1 MGFLE
6 RILGMPEKKDNP
18 LVGGHKK
25 PESILKK
32 PDDKLQIDKGN
43 GKDTHKPSLSL
54 DEELEIAWEY
64 VQKRLC
70 CYELPY
76 PQLTDGKTSTACIE
90 MTNHQ
95 ITVSREFPNYL
106 AKRGVDYG
114 TSTKALLM
122 HEAGHYK
129 RMPWDLKNMIMLLY
143 TAQKVCGDGDKKDTV
158 ANYFMDVCVNL
169 DLILNERED
178 SLRQIYKASEK
189 KSKIDILLSNLYDFK
204 AGDLKS
210 GKDFGSPPIPAELK
224 PKLEELKKIKFT
236 SRKKAYANMSR
247 FANIVKDLID
257 NEEEKKNNYSSA
269 RFDDFSLKAYDKKE
283 IDRAMKEIAKEMGK
297 PSNYRKIYKFVEN
310 EKQKLDAQ
318 QIEEDEEWADDLK
331 KGKKSGIKG
340 MKSDPDNKGYDPL
353 DALVKFY
360 STKAEAYEM
369 VIEDKSVIGGGE
381 AFNSELKQ
389 WEIEDPYTSIDVFN
403 SYGKFMPGISKS
415 WKDAGSAGEKLTKA
429 TPDLLVMI
437 DSSGSM
443 PNPSFELSYACLGG
457 LCAARQY
464 LKKGSRVAVVNFS
477 DNTKVTGFSDDYKNI
492 VGKMLHFQNGGTELN
507 NWPVY
512 ELISKHNKEVD
523 ILMVSDGFIYN
534 YENVMK
540 ELSSRKN
547 ANRVTILEIVRS
559 NILGGFSGGAE
570 NFKSDKINVYP
581 IISEQD
587 IPKVV
592 VSEMKSMG
600 VM

>member
-1 MGFLE
+1 VGFLE
-6 RILGMPEKKDNP
+6 KILGLPEKKDNP
-18 LVGGHKK
+18 PIIIPKNPDNK
-25 PESILKK
+25 PKAE
-32 PDDKLQIDKGN
+32 KGN

-64 VQKRLC
+64 VQKKLC

-76 PQLTDGKTSTACIE
+76 PQINDSGKTTTASID
-90 MTNHQ
+90 MSNHQ
-95 ITVSREFPNYL
+95 IIVSKVFPDYL

-114 TSTKALLM
+114 TSLRALLM

-129 RMPWDLKNMIMLLY
+129 RMPWDLKNLIMLLY
-143 TAQKVCGDGDKKDTV
+143 TAQKECGEGSKKDLV

-169 DLILNERED
+169 DLILNEGED

-189 KSKIDILLSNLYDFK
+189 KSKIDMLLSNLYDFK
-204 AGDLKS
+204 AGNLKS
-210 GKDFGSPPIPAELK
+210 GKDFGSPPLPAELK

-236 SRKKAYANMSR
+236 SRKRAYANMSR
-247 FANIVKDLID
+247 FASIVKDLLPD
-257 NEEEKKNNYSSA
+257 EEQEKNNYSSN
-269 RFDDFSLKAYDKKE
+269 RFDDFSLKAYDMKE
-283 IDRAMKEIAKEMGK
+283 IDRAMKEIAKEMAK
-297 PSNYRKIYKFVEN
+297 PSNYRKIYKFVED
-310 EKQKLDAQ
+310 EKQRLDAQ
-318 QIEEDEEWADDLK
+318 QVEESEELADDLK

-340 MKSDPDNKGYDPL
+340 MKSNPDNKGYDPI
-353 DALVKFY
+353 DALIKFY

-369 VIEDKSVIGGGE
+369 TVEDKSVIGGGDS
-381 AFNSELKQ
+381 FKSEFKP
-389 WEIEDPYTSIDVFN
+389 WEIEDHYQSVDVFN
-403 SYGKFMPGISKS
+403 SYGKFLPEISKS
-415 WKDAGSAGEKLTKA
+415 WKDSGTAGEKVTKA

-443 PNPSFELSYACLGG
+443 PNPHYELSHAALGG
-457 LCAARQY
+457 ICAARQY
-464 LKKGSRVAVVNFS
+464 LKKGSQVAVVNFS
-477 DNTKVTGFSDDYKNI
+477 DKTRVTGFSDDYKKI
-492 VGKMLHFQNGGTELN
+492 VEKMLHFQNGGTELH

-512 ELISKHNKEVD
+512 EIISKHNKEVD

-540 ELSSRKN
+540 ELSKRKN

-559 NILGGFSGGAE
+559 NILGGFSGGAD
-570 NFKSDKINVYP
+570 NFKGGNINVYP

-587 IPKVV
+587 IPKVI
-592 VSEMKSMG
+592 VSDMKSNG